1 MENLLPQNVRSII
14 KFSLVGKG
22 LLVLGLVSP
31 SRTEFSFV
39 NL

>member
-1 MENLLPQNVRSII
+1 MLGLVGKGLLVLG
-14 KFSLVGKG
+14 LVGKG

-39 NL
+39 HS